1 MWCDGVNKEENR
13 WKLCSVDYIVIM
25 LLSLEIYA
33 ETYAGKNLTVKII
46 ERYEG
51 RREREGQ
58 LEPELQNEWT
68 E

>member
-1 MWCDGVNKEENR
+1 
-13 WKLCSVDYIVIM
+13 M

-58 LEPELQNEWT
+58 LEPELQNE
-68 E
+68 